1 MRESFWGITKQRL
14 GEVLLQHYDSGGA
27 FGYFGEHGLKRKRK
41 VSYIFPQKVS
51 IVSIW
56 VER

>member
-1 MRESFWGITKQRL
+1 MRESFLGIVEHGF

-27 FGYFGEHGLKRKRK
+27 FGYFGEPGLKRKRK